1 MDSSPKQRNMRS
13 RYNNVEDR
21 PSAPVPSEGL
31 GPRLR
36 DLRCLRDMTQLA
48 LAETMAIGQTAL
60 SHLEHRDDLLLSSV
74 MDYVTALGGCLNI
87 AATFPNGDL
96 FKLLGDAN
104 WVPSAITNPDAT
116 NGQLCLPSILGPEQ
130 RPPSRD
136 VVFSIRPPH
145 ASKILNGT
153 KTVEL
158 RRRFTVGV
166 KPGTLALIYTTS
178 PTSALTGFAKIQDV
192 QCLALT
198 ELWKK
203 HRSAACLEKDDFETY
218 FSGLKRGY
226 AIVLN
231 SAQALARPVALP
243 ELRKRFGFEPPQSYQ
258 YASPHMRGLVEYE
271 WSQAPN

>member
-1 MDSSPKQRNMRS
+1 MRS
-13 RYNNVEDR
+13 RRHNVEVQQ
-21 PSAPVPSEGL
+21 SAFAPSEGL

-36 DLRCLRDMTQLA
+36 DLRCLRDTTQLS
-48 LAETMAIGQTAL
+48 LAETMNIGQTAL
-60 SHLEHRDDLLLSSV
+60 SHLERRDDLLLSSV
-74 MDYVTALGGCLNI
+74 MDYVAALGGCLHI
-87 AATFPNGDL
+87 AATFPNGDPV
-96 FKLLGDAN
+96 KLLGDAD
-104 WVPSAITNPDAT
+104 WVPSVTTNPDAT
-116 NGQLCLPSILGPEQ
+116 SGQLCLPSVLGPEQ

-145 ASKILNGT
+145 ASKILDGT

-192 QCLALT
+192 QYLALND
-198 ELWKK
+198 LWKK
-203 HRSAACLEKDDFETY
+203 HRSAACLEKGDFETY

-231 SAQALARPVALP
+231 SARALSRPVALP

-271 WSQAPN
+271 WPQAPN